1 MLKTKVKRI
10 EKLKKAVSGVKLT
23 QEEEKTL
30 MWLSEWEDSSVD
42 NIVSII
48 EKVRCLSDRTK

>member
-10 EKLKKAVSGVKLT
+10 EKLKKAVFGVKLT

-30 MWLSEWEDSSVD
+30 MWLSEWEDSSID

-48 EKVRCLSDRTK
+48 KKVRFLNE